1 MPFNLPV
8 SLFEI
13 GSPEYILILIS
24 FFLISHHMKCEWG
37 GGSFVLSPYP
47 LSILPSFN
55 KNFLKKKKKKNFLN
69 VSPASD
75 ARLGMMAFL

>member
-13 GSPEYILILIS
+13 ASPEYILILIS
-24 FFLISHHMKCEWG
+24 FFLISHHMKCEWEG
-37 GGSFVLSPYP
+37 GGHLFYLPILFLS
-47 LSILPSFN
+47 SLPSIRIS
-55 KNFLKKKKKKNFLN
+55 LKKKKNFLN